1 MQVEPPGA
9 WKPRAKRVEKQTQG
23 FRTSL
28 VRLIS
33 EKSCFFIVTR
43 HCFILGKKKSQ
54 FGLGKYCGLY
64 SPVVF

>member
-9 WKPRAKRVEKQTQG
+9 LKPRAKANTG
-23 FRTSL
+23 IPNFL

-43 HCFILGKKKSQ
+43 HCFILGKTKSQ